1 MHLFIKQKYSNIYIR
16 VYIYIYIELVC
27 CTPETNMTLYINYTS
42 KKERKP
48 KEEKVLISP
57 KGQLLKWPMIS
68 KTKEPY
74 WVEMTCLFIKSDGQ
88 QFVRDSHL

>member
-1 MHLFIKQKYSNIYIR
+1 M
-16 VYIYIYIELVC
+16 YIYIYIELVC